1 MPGKSESESRKLL
14 KKLKETLSEESA
26 GQERLDKIANI
37 IADSMKTHVCS
48 VYLLRDAETLE
59 LCATQGL
66 KRSAIHQTR
75 LKIGEGLVGKV
86 AKSIESI
93 NTENVPSEKGF
104 RFMPETGEGIY
115 SSFLGVPIQRLG
127 KTLGVLVVQT
137 KHSRAYT
144 EDEVYGLEVVAMVL
158 AEMTELEAFIGDGA
172 ALSPLHTKPV
182 TFNGEINHEG
192 VADGA
197 VYLHEPRVVITNPIA
212 EDPHEEVRRL
222 DESIN
227 VLRTSVD
234 RLLESADS
242 IIESDQKKILDTYR
256 MFANSRDWVRK
267 MKENIALGLS
277 AEAAVEKEQSLTRA
291 RMEKVPD
298 AYLKDRLHDL
308 DDLSNRLLRI
318 LTGQGKETGTIVP
331 KNPILVSRNIGPGE
345 LLDYGKSLQAI
356 VLEEGSIG
364 SHASII
370 ARAWNIPLVILA
382 KNILIEA
389 LNGDPILVDG
399 DLGIAHLRP
408 DETIVK
414 AFKDKILMQK
424 EAQKKYASIRNLKAR
439 SLCKTVIQINMNAGL
454 LGELPSLEKSG
465 ADGIGLFRTELQFLT
480 RPKFPKRAELA
491 IMYSGVLDAAKGKDI
506 IFRTLDIGADKIL
519 LFMKVQAELN
529 PSLGWK
535 GIRQSLDRK
544 IVTKIQLQALI
555 RGSNGRDL
563 SIMFPMI
570 SEFSEFSEA
579 RELILT
585 QLLKEKKSGK
595 I

>member
-408 DETIVK
+408 NETIVK
-414 AFKDKILMQK
+414 AFKDKILMQ
-424 EAQKKYASIRNLKAR
+424 
-439 SLCKTVIQINMNAGL
+439 
-454 LGELPSLEKSG
+454 
-465 ADGIGLFRTELQFLT
+465 
-480 RPKFPKRAELA
+480 
-491 IMYSGVLDAAKGKDI
+491 
-506 IFRTLDIGADKIL
+506 
-519 LFMKVQAELN
+519 
-529 PSLGWK
+529 
-535 GIRQSLDRK
+535 
-544 IVTKIQLQALI
+544 
-555 RGSNGRDL
+555 
-563 SIMFPMI
+563 
-570 SEFSEFSEA
+570 
-579 RELILT
+579 
-585 QLLKEKKSGK
+585 
-595 I
+595 